1 MSALGL
7 FAILLTL
14 ASGFGV
20 LNHVSLRLPNTIGVL
35 LLSLLV
41 SLMLLGA
48 DRLFPDF
55 SLLGLLKQAL
65 LKRMLGAVDLPA
77 TLLNG
82 VLSFLLFAGSLH
94 VDLGAL
100 WKGRLNV
107 LALAT
112 IGTLLAVAMLG
123 GAMWLVFPLLG
134 QPVAFIWCIV
144 LGAILAPTDPVS
156 VGGMLKRLG
165 LPAPLR
171 ALFAGESLFNDGVGV
186 VAFGVALEIAT
197 GDGSLVGAWEI
208 AARFVFEAAGGAG
221 LGLLTG
227 LVAVWMLRRVEDES
241 LELTLSLAL
250 ATGTFSLA
258 NSLHMSGPIA
268 VVMAGLTMGSQQA
281 RAAMSGQTHAA
292 MMSFWSMVD
301 EVLNA
306 LLFLLIGF
314 QVMTIPF
321 QASNLAAALCAVP
334 LAVAVRF
341 MSVLLAA
348 VPMHIRGPNR
358 LGTLMLLTWGGLRG
372 GISVALALS
381 LPDDAA
387 KAALLVVCYLV
398 VIFNIVVQGLTME
411 RLVRRFY

>member
-1 MSALGL
+1 MTTLSL

-14 ASGFGV
+14 AAGFGV
-20 LNHVSLRLPNTIGVL
+20 LNHVTLRLPNTIAVL

-41 SLMLLGA
+41 SLTLLGA
-48 DRLFPDF
+48 DRLIPGF
-55 SLLGLLKQAL
+55 SLLDP
-65 LKRMLGAVDLPA
+65 LKRMLGTVDLPA

-112 IGTLLAVAMLG
+112 LGTLLAVAMLG
-123 GAMWLVFPLLG
+123 VAMWFVFPLVG
-134 QPVAFIWCIV
+134 QAIPFIWCIV

-165 LPAPLR
+165 LPAPLQ

-186 VAFGVALEIAT
+186 VVFGVALGVAT
-197 GDGSLVGAWEI
+197 GDGSLVGGWEV
-208 AARFVFEAAGGAG
+208 AGRFAFEAVGGAG
-221 LGLLTG
+221 LGLFTG
-227 LVAVWMLRRVEDES
+227 LLAVWMLRRVDDES

-258 NSLHMSGPIA
+258 NGLHMSGPIA
-268 VVMAGLTMGSQQA
+268 VVMAGLAMGSRSA
-281 RAAMSGQTHAA
+281 RAAMSGRTHAV
-292 MMSFWSMVD
+292 MTSFWSMVD

-314 QVMTIPF
+314 EVMTIPF
-321 QASNLAAALCAVP
+321 HASNLAAALCAIP
-334 LAVAVRF
+334 LAIAVRF
-341 MSVLLAA
+341 MSVLMAA
-348 VPMHIRGPNR
+348 VPMHMRGPDR
-358 LGTLMLLTWGGLRG
+358 LGTLVLLTWGGLRG

-387 KAALLVVCYLV
+387 KPALLVVCYVV

-411 RLVRRFY
+411 RLVRRLY